1 MAKEEPNRQTD
12 PKNAQGEGQAIVA
25 QNAKEQ
31 RKNSEA
37 VYEFAEDPKV
47 FDALHA
53 GMVASFDPKGPFE
66 EALVDRL
73 ASLWWRLKRV
83 GRAER
88 EGFTFACERMAGGNN
103 GMTCKFMCSLP
114 VHVAFTTWGNNP
126 EEGHVDRLLRY
137 EGQLER
143 SFFRLLHELE
153 RIQAR
158 RQGQTVTLPQVADVN
173 LHHTT
178 GGDGFIPQFP

>member
-1 MAKEEPNRQTD
+1 MAMEEPNRQTE
-12 PKNAQGEGQAIVA
+12 PKNAQGEGQAIDV
-25 QNAKEQ
+25 
-31 RKNSEA
+31 NSEA
-37 VYEFAEDPKV
+37 VSFFGEDSNV

-88 EGFTFACERMAGGNN
+88 EGFLYSMEKMVRGDTLKR
-103 GMTCKFMCSLP
+103 KFMLTIP
-114 VHVAFTTWGNNP
+114 VHVSFTTWGNNP

-158 RQGQTVTLPQVADVN
+158 RQGQTVTLPEVAEVN
-173 LHHTT
+173 LHLTT
-178 GGDGFIPQFP
+178 GGD